1 MSHHIYHTR
10 ALILGSLSVGES
22 NRFYRLF
29 TEELGLVGASAQS
42 VREGRSKLR
51 YVLQDFSWVF
61 VDLVRGKEVWR
72 IVSASSD
79 IVRGAPAKN
88 PQAFIVFARI
98 CSVVTRFVQGE
109 SREDFIFN
117 DLCAVFDL
125 LYSDTVSREHM
136 SVLETLA
143 ILRILAYLGY
153 SDEPT
158 MNQFLQV
165 DTWSPELVV
174 QFEPFQKNAI
184 LAINR
189 AFRESHL

>member
-10 ALILGSLSVGES
+10 GLILGSVSVGES
-22 NRFYRLF
+22 NRFYKLF

-42 VREGRSKLR
+42 VREGKSKLR

-79 IVRGAPAKN
+79 IVRGSPPKN
-88 PQAFIVFARI
+88 PQAHKVFVRI
-98 CSVVTRFVQGE
+98 CSVVTRFVHGE
-109 SREDFIFN
+109 SREDLLFG

-125 LYSDTVSREHM
+125 LYSRSLEEKHLVT
-136 SVLETLA
+136 LETLA
-143 ILRILAYLGY
+143 ILRILEQLGY
-153 SDEPT
+153 ADEPT
-158 MNQFLQV
+158 MKDFLRA
-165 DTWSPELVV
+165 TWSPELVM

-184 LAINR
+184 LSINK